1 MFFCNINI
9 FVNVNRLNSV
19 FNMLNA
25 VTTSLKN
32 KLFRYA
38 LQIVQNRMEAEDVV
52 QEVLVKV
59 WKKEKDLKG
68 IENFEAWCMTVTRN
82 LALDKLR
89 KVKRT
94 LEPVENHIQIVDNAL
109 DPYQRTRQKE
119 IYNIIKE
126 TMKLLSDDQKQ
137 VIHLRD
143 IEGYAYKEIAE
154 ITGFS
159 VDKIK
164 VYLHRARLNLRKALT
179 KYKHEL
185 EG

>member
-1 MFFCNINI
+1 
-9 FVNVNRLNSV
+9 
-19 FNMLNA
+19 MLNA
-25 VTTSLKN
+25 VTIPLKN

-38 LQIVQNRMEAEDVV
+38 QRIVQNPMEAEDVV
-52 QEVLVKV
+52 QEVLVKI
-59 WKKEKDLKG
+59 WKKEEELKG

-89 KVKRT
+89 KVKKT
-94 LEPVENHIQIVDNAL
+94 LEPVENHIQIKDDAL
-109 DPYQRTRQKE
+109 NPYQKTRQKE
-119 IYNIIKE
+119 IYYIIRE
-126 TMKLLSDDQKQ
+126 TMDQLTDDQKQ

-164 VYLHRARLNLRKALT
+164 VYLHRARINLRKALM

>member
-1 MFFCNINI
+1 M
-9 FVNVNRLNSV
+9 
-19 FNMLNA
+19 NMLNA
-25 VTTSLKN
+25 VTIPLKN

-38 LQIVQNRMEAEDVV
+38 QRIVQNPMEAEDVV
-52 QEVLVKV
+52 QEVLVKI
-59 WKKEKDLKG
+59 WKKEEELKG

-89 KVKRT
+89 KVKKT
-94 LEPVENHIQIVDNAL
+94 LEPVENHIQIKDDAL
-109 DPYQRTRQKE
+109 NPYQKTRQKE
-119 IYNIIKE
+119 IYHIIRE
-126 TMKLLSDDQKQ
+126 TMDQLTDDQKQ

-164 VYLHRARLNLRKALT
+164 VYLHRARINLRKVLM